1 MSKKNNIII
10 YLIIFLAGFSFLI
23 YEVSWNRY
31 LSLILGTTVTA
42 STIVLMA
49 FMAGF
54 GFGSLQL
61 GKQANKTNNPKKLLA
76 IMLSGIAIMSLLNFF
91 LIGKLIPALYGLFTN
106 NFIAD
111 LIFFTLTFVLLLFPA
126 FFMGGV
132 IPLANR
138 ILIVDN
144 KNIEK
149 KLGTIYA
156 VETLGSTIGGLFAG
170 FVLLGT
176 IGQYNTIFVAVAI
189 NLLIAIY
196 LMITKTTHRVASS
209 HPVSKHQTTTH
220 RATQSHPVSN
230 SEKNKNKKIAII
242 STFFIGFTILALQI
256 IWLRVFKIYFT
267 NTSYTFSLITAF
279 VILGLSIG
287 SWIYRKRGNNIKNN
301 DIIILRSIIL
311 IILFSV
317 IGLIILKNIPE
328 LIMFP
333 FKELSEKTIIRL
345 FIIPLIASILI
356 VLPPSIV
363 SGFTFPLVW
372 KMYSNGAK
380 NISKNVGKILMFNTI
395 GSVIGPAVATFFLIP
410 LLGVGKSILIIVLA
424 MLGLAIY
431 LTFIIKHKKISI
443 YKNTLIGISLVLL
456 IFTLFANK
464 IQFVPPSI
472 KKFEKKIISYN
483 ETVEGTLILVD
494 EPEKGIF
501 GKSTFVN
508 NSSVIG
514 SNYDAIKAVKMV
526 GHIPFF
532 ANLKCEKVLIIGFGI
547 GVTTSAIASH
557 SEVKKI
563 DCVELVSGLTKIAH
577 NYKEFNF
584 GVYNDKRLNIIKGD
598 GRHFLQ
604 TTTNKY
610 DLISC
615 DPTHPVL
622 GSGNL
627 YTKEYFE
634 QCYKHL
640 NDNGMVSQYLPLHKL
655 RKEDLQGIIKTF
667 YSIFPNSSVW
677 LGQYHAILLGKKGEG
692 KIDFATWKTKVE
704 AMPKD
709 DFFYLEPYHIASSV
723 VFDSKK
729 IENFPDNVKI
739 NTDDKSY
746 TEFFALNSF
755 KSENLYE
762 NLKYLSENR
771 CDPNDIFENIDSQM
785 RIDEFI
791 EGNIKLMESLY
802 FSLKGNKNV
811 AQEKLQEACNV
822 NPNNQEYPF
831 LMKFYYGN

>member
-1 MSKKNNIII
+1 MGKKTTYTSI

-54 GFGSLQL
+54 GFGALVL
-61 GKQANKTNNPKKLLA
+61 GKRANNTNNPQKLLSIILGA
-76 IMLSGIAIMSLLNFF
+76 IAIMSLLNFF
-91 LIGKLIPALYGLFTN
+91 LIGKLIPNLYALFPN
-106 NFIAD
+106 VFIAD
-111 LIFFTLTFVLLLFPA
+111 ALLFSLIFILLLFPA

-132 IPLANR
+132 IPLANK
-138 ILIVDN
+138 ILIIDN

-149 KLGTIYA
+149 KLGKIYA
-156 VETLGSTIGGLFAG
+156 TETLGSTIGGLFAG

-176 IGQYNTIFVAVAI
+176 IGQQQTIFVAVAI

-196 LMITKTTHRVASS
+196 IATQKQTLLKTTN
-209 HPVSKHQTTTH
+209 KNEN
-220 RATQSHPVSN
+220 N
-230 SEKNKNKKIAII
+230 SERISPLKINNNSTKKIAII
-242 STFFIGFTILALQI
+242 STFVMGFALLALQI
-256 IWLRVFKIYFT
+256 IWLRAFKIYFT
-267 NTSYTFSLITAF
+267 NTSYTFSLITTF

-287 SWIYRKRGNNIKNN
+287 SWIYKKYGNKIKN
-301 DIIILRSIIL
+301 DQITILRSIIL
-311 IILFSV
+311 IALFFIL
-317 IGLIILKNIPE
+317 GLIILINIPE

-333 FKELSEKTIIRL
+333 FKSLSENTIIRL
-345 FIIPLIASILI
+345 FIIPVIASILI
-356 VLPPSIV
+356 VLPVSIV

-372 KMYSNGAK
+372 KMYSDGIE
-380 NISKNVGKILMFNTI
+380 NISQNVGRVLMFNTI
-395 GSVIGPAVATFFLIP
+395 GSVIGPAIATFVLIP
-410 LLGVGKSILIIVLA
+410 LLGVAKSVLVITLL
-424 MLGLAIY
+424 MLGVSIFF
-431 LTFIIKHKKISI
+431 TFLIKYKKISI

-456 IFTLFANK
+456 FFVFFSNQIK
-464 IQFVPPSI
+464 IVPPSI

-483 ETVEGTLILVD
+483 ETTEGTLIIVD
-494 EPEKGIF
+494 NPTKGIF

-514 SNYDAIKAVKMV
+514 SNYDAIKAVKMI

-532 ANLKCEKVLIIGFGI
+532 ANLKGEKVLIIGFGV

-557 SEVKKI
+557 PEVKSI
-563 DCVELVSGLTKIAH
+563 DCVELVPGLVETAN

-634 QCYKHL
+634 QCHNHL
-640 NDNGMVSQYLPLHKL
+640 NDSGMVSQYLPLHKL

-667 YSIFPNSSVW
+667 NSVFPNSSVW

-692 KIDFATWKTKVE
+692 KIDFAVWKTKAN

-709 DFFYLEPYHIASSV
+709 DFFYLNPYHIASSV
-723 VFDSKK
+723 VFDSQK
-729 IENFPDNVKI
+729 IKAFPENIKI
-739 NTDDKSY
+739 NTDNKSY
-746 TEFFALNSF
+746 TEFFALSSF
-755 KSENLYE
+755 DSENLYE

-771 CDPNDIFENIDSQM
+771 CDPNDIFINIDSQM
-785 RIDEFI
+785 KMDEFVS
-791 EGNIKLMESLY
+791 GNKKLIESLY
-802 FSLKGNKNV
+802 FSLKGDKAT
-811 AQEKLQEACNV
+811 AQQKLKDACNV

-831 LMKFYYGN
+831 LLKFYYGL

>member
-1 MSKKNNIII
+1 MSKTKNNNLII
-10 YLIIFLAGFSFLI
+10 YIIIFLAGFSFLI

-54 GFGSLQL
+54 GFGALQL
-61 GKQANKTNNPKKLLA
+61 GKQANKTKNPQKLLA
-76 IMLSGIAIMSLLNFF
+76 RILTGIAAMSLINFF
-91 LIGKLIPALYGLFTN
+91 LIGQIIPTLYSFFTN
-106 NFIAD
+106 NFTAD
-111 LIFFTLTFVLLLFPA
+111 ILLFSLIFILLLFPA

-138 ILIVDN
+138 ILIINN

-176 IGQYNTIFVAVAI
+176 IGQQNTIFVAVAI
-189 NLLIAIY
+189 NLLIANY
-196 LMITKTTHRVASS
+196 LMINRNAHRVDSS
-209 HPVSKHQTTTH
+209 LPVSKQKTTQNCS
-220 RATQSHPVSN
+220 ATD
-230 SEKNKNKKIAII
+230 KKIAII
-242 STFFIGFTILALQI
+242 STFFMGFALLALQI
-256 IWLRVFKIYFT
+256 IWLRAFKIYFT

-287 SWIYRKRGNNIKNN
+287 SWIYKKNGNKIKN
-301 DIIILRSIIL
+301 DGIIILRSIIL
-311 IILFSV
+311 IILFFIS
-317 IGLIILKNIPE
+317 GLIILINIPE

-333 FKELSEKTIIRL
+333 FKSLSENTIIRL
-345 FIIPLIASILI
+345 FIIPVIASILI
-356 VLPPSIV
+356 VLPASVV

-372 KMYSNGAK
+372 KMYSDGIE
-380 NISKNVGKILMFNTI
+380 NISQNVGRILMFNTI
-395 GSVIGPAVATFFLIP
+395 GSVIGPAIATFVLIP
-410 LLGVGKSILIIVLA
+410 LLGVAKSILIITLL
-424 MLGLAIY
+424 MLGVAVF
-431 LTFIIKHKKISI
+431 LTFLIKYKKISV
-443 YKNTLIGISLVLL
+443 YKNTLIGISLILL
-456 IFTLFANK
+456 FFILFSNQIK
-464 IQFVPPSI
+464 IVPPSI

-483 ETVEGTLILVD
+483 ETIEGTLIIID
-494 EPEKGIF
+494 EPDKGIF

-514 SNYDAIKAVKMV
+514 SNYDAIKAVKMI

-532 ANLKCEKVLIIGFGI
+532 ANLKCEKVLIIGFGV

-557 SEVKKI
+557 SEVKSI
-563 DCVELVSGLTKIAH
+563 DCVELVPGLVKTAN
-577 NYKEFNF
+577 NYNEFNF

-627 YTKEYFE
+627 YTQEYFE

-640 NDNGMVSQYLPLHKL
+640 NDSGMVSQYLPLHKL
-655 RKEDLQGIIKTF
+655 QKEDLQGIIKTF
-667 YSIFPNSSVW
+667 NSVFPNSSVW
-677 LGQYHAILLGKKGEG
+677 LGQYHAILLGKKGDG
-692 KIDFATWKTKVE
+692 KIDFAVWKTKVN

-709 DFFYLEPYHIASSV
+709 DFFYLNPYHIASSV
-723 VFDSKK
+723 VFDNQK
-729 IENFPDNVKI
+729 IKGFTENIKI
-739 NTDDKSY
+739 NTDNKSY
-746 TEFFALNSF
+746 TEFFALSSF
-755 KSENLYE
+755 NSENLYE

-771 CDPNDIFENIDSQM
+771 CDPNDIFTNIDSQM
-785 RIDEFI
+785 KMDEFVS
-791 EGNIKLMESLY
+791 GNKKLMESLY
-802 FSLKGNKNV
+802 FSLKGDKAT
-811 AQEKLQEACNV
+811 AQQKLKDACNV

-831 LMKFYYGN
+831 LLKFYYGL